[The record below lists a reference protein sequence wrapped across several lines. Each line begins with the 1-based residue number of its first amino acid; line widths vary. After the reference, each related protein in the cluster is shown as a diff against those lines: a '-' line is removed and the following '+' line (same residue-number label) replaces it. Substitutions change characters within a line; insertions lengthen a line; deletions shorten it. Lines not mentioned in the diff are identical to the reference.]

1 MKRDRPGPLHGDC
14 IDCIGRHCG
23 QHAVS
28 LTGFES
34 ISIPFQPWLNAFL
47 IFLSSFGRKSP
58 FELPFLFRFFSDLKI
73 S

>member
-34 ISIPFQPWLNAFL
+34 ISIPFQSWLNAFL
-47 IFLSSFGRKSP
+47 IFPS
-58 FELPFLFRFFSDLKI
+58 FLFWPKIAVWNSHSFSDSSQI
-73 S
+73 